1 MSITARPNP
10 APTTEARPCSQGS
23 ARENKKNRMRR
34 TGRVRSEST
43 KQSFGARLLSLVA
56 PTDGARA
63 RLLLRTPPSRV
74 CGEWRCARRPPPAAR
89 VCALGVSPV
98 SRLVGGGLTSK
109 HGELPHGVRVHLGEE
124 PEATSEERRAR
135 RTRRHTLGFS
145 SVPLRRRPS
154 LLHASQPCLLLERPH
169 LAPAGSRGFHED
181 GNLEK
186 FPSFFELR
194 LQDQLQD
201 QSCEQRQ
208 KRDFVL
214 RSRGGER
221 SEGANGAAIPD
232 S

>member
-154 LLHASQPCLLLERPH
+154 QP
-169 LAPAGSRGFHED
+169 GFLHED

>member
-23 ARENKKNRMRR
+23 AREKKKNRMRR

-43 KQSFGARLLSLVA
+43 KQSFFGARLLSLVA

-63 RLLLRTPPSRV
+63 RLLLRTPLRGCV
-74 CGEWRCARRPPPAAR
+74 GNGAAHGGPPPAAR

-154 LLHASQPCLLLERPH
+154 LLHASQPCLLLERPPPCPCRI
-169 LAPAGSRGFHED
+169 ARVCS
-181 GNLEK
+181 
-186 FPSFFELR
+186 
-194 LQDQLQD
+194 
-201 QSCEQRQ
+201 
-208 KRDFVL
+208 
-214 RSRGGER
+214 
-221 SEGANGAAIPD
+221 
-232 S
+232 

>member
-1 MSITARPNP
+1 
-10 APTTEARPCSQGS
+10 
-23 ARENKKNRMRR
+23 MRR

-43 KQSFGARLLSLVA
+43 KQSFFGARLLSLVA

-63 RLLLRTPPSRV
+63 RLLLRTPLRGCV
-74 CGEWRCARRPPPAAR
+74 GNGAAHGGR

-169 LAPAGSRGFHED
+169 PALPGFTEILLNSPVFLNSKISRSG
-181 GNLEK
+181 
-186 FPSFFELR
+186 
-194 LQDQLQD
+194 
-201 QSCEQRQ
+201 EQRQ